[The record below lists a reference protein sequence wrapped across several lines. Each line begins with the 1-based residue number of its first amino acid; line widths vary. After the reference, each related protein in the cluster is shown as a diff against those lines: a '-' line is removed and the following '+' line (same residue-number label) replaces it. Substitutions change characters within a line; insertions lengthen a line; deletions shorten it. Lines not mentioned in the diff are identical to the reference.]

1 MPTIRRDELKLTI
14 LGTDAAYAGKNGS
27 CPSYLLT
34 HRGKHYLIDA
44 GPGCVSAFQNSIRFS
59 DISCIFLS
67 HLHADHVSDIYT
79 LRYGVYIA
87 QKEKGMIHKP
97 LIYLPKR
104 PRDTYRFIKKNIS
117 QEFIIKILSEKTHV
131 ELDGLKVSFMRTMHP
146 IPAYAMRFDA
156 EIKGDSA
163 GAQNEKRVSTFVYT
177 SDTGF
182 FEGLVHFSAQAS
194 VILSEATFQS
204 ADEKLTG
211 MGHMT
216 AEKAGSFAAKSGA
229 DRLVLTHIMPEYD
242 KSVSAKEAK
251 QTFHKEVTIA
261 ERGKELT
268 I

>member
-1 MPTIRRDELKLTI
+1 MELTI
-14 LGTDAAYAGKNGS
+14 LGTDAAYAGEDGG

-44 GPGCVSAFQNSIRFS
+44 GPGCVSAFQSSIRFS

-87 QKEKGMIHKP
+87 QKEKGMTHKP
-97 LIYLPKR
+97 VIYLPKR
-104 PRDTYRFIKKNIS
+104 PRNTYRFIKKNIS
-117 QEFIIKILSEKTHV
+117 REFVIRILSEKTLV
-131 ELDGLKVSFMRTMHP
+131 ALDGLKVSFMRTMHP
-146 IPAYAMRFDA
+146 VPAYAMRFD
-156 EIKGDSA
+156 EMEKSDSA
-163 GAQNEKRVSTFVYT
+163 GAKNQKSETAFVYT

-182 FEGLVHFSAQAS
+182 FEELVHFSAQAS

-216 AEKAGSFAAKSGA
+216 AERAGAFAAESGA
-229 DRLVLTHIMPEYD
+229 ERLVLTHIMPEYD
-242 KSVSAKEAK
+242 KSTSAREAK
-251 QTFHKEVTIA
+251 KTFPGEVIIA
-261 ERGKELT
+261 ERGMELT